1 MIHVRRRRP
10 ILVDTGVLVIVLVA
24 VKALLGVLSFEFVSI
39 SPLYGSIVAGGI
51 FVVALIVSGTLADY
65 KEAERLP
72 AEMAATLENI
82 LEDGLGISETVEGF
96 DTDALR
102 ERLLRV
108 VTGLKMDLVHGG
120 QTRGALEAVDGL
132 SPSFIELERLGVP
145 PNYIVRLRTE
155 QGNLRRM
162 VLRIYQMQQ
171 TDFLPSANVLIKSV
185 VALIIVA
192 LELTRIDPVYEGLLI
207 VGFISYF
214 FIYLTKL
221 LSVLDTP
228 FRVGKGRRDDVSLF
242 LVDEFAEKVRSV
254 PRPGRASGIV

>member
-1 MIHVRRRRP
+1 MRRRP
-10 ILVDTGVLVIVLVA
+10 ILVDTGVIVAVIVA
-24 VKALLGVLSFEFVSI
+24 VKALLGVLSFEFVSL
-39 SPLYGSIVAGGI
+39 SPLYGSIVAGGT

-65 KEAERLP
+65 KEAERIP

-82 LEDGLGISETVEGF
+82 LQDGLATSDSVGGVDVE
-96 DTDALR
+96 ALR
-102 ERLLRV
+102 GRLLRV
-108 VTGLKMDLVHGG
+108 VTGLKMDLVHGDG
-120 QTRGALEAVDGL
+120 GRSALEAINGL
-132 SPSFIELERLGVP
+132 SASFAEMERLGAP

-162 VLRIYQMQQ
+162 ILRIYHMQQ
-171 TDFLPSANVLIKSV
+171 TEFLPSAYLLIKSI

-214 FIYLTKL
+214 FVYLTKL

-228 FRVGKGRRDDVSLF
+228 FRVGKGKRDDVSLF
-242 LVDEFAEKVRSV
+242 LVDEFAEKVGSA
-254 PRPGRASGIV
+254 PRPAS